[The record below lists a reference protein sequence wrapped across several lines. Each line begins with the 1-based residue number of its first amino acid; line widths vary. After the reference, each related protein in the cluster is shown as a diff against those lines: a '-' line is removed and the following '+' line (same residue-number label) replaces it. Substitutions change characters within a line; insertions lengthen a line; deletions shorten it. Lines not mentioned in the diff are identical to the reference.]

1 MRRITIDVRRAYVAG
16 SGGICNM
23 RIGRFTAVVLAACSA
38 LLIAATDDE
47 PRGRS
52 LEAQVLERINDVRQD
67 PRAFAD
73 ELREYRRYFDGD
85 VLFLPGEEGI
95 YTREGVSA
103 VDEAIRFLDRQ
114 APRPPLER
122 GDLLALAAQD
132 HADDQGMI
140 GAIGHVSRN
149 GLGPGERVRRHGG
162 DIYVGESIS
171 YGMADADAVVR
182 QMIVDDGV
190 PGRGHRALLFRND
203 FRFAGIGCGEHRR
216 YGSICVVDFAAT
228 ADGRPSLPQWTARGA
243 RSAPVRARAR

>member
-1 MRRITIDVRRAYVAG
+1 
-16 SGGICNM
+16 M
-23 RIGRFTAVVLAACSA
+23 RIGRFAAAVLAAASA
-38 LLIAATDDE
+38 LLIAATDGE

-52 LEAQVLERINDVRQD
+52 IEAQVLERINDVRQD

-85 VLFLPGEEGI
+85 MLFLPGEEGV

-103 VDEAIRFLDRQ
+103 VDEAIRFLERQ
-114 APRPPLER
+114 APLPPLGR
-122 GDLLALAAQD
+122 GDPLALAAQD
-132 HADDQGMI
+132 HADDQGAI

-149 GLGPGERVRRHGG
+149 GFGPGERVRRHGG
-162 DIYVGESIS
+162 DIFVGESIS

-216 YGSICVVDFAAT
+216 YGSICVVDLAAT
-228 ADGRPSLPQWTARGA
+228 ADGRPGLPQWTARGA
-243 RSAPVRARAR
+243 RSAPVRARARARAR

>member
-1 MRRITIDVRRAYVAG
+1 
-16 SGGICNM
+16 M
-23 RIGRFTAVVLAACSA
+23 RIGRFAAVMLAACSA
-38 LLIAATDDE
+38 LLIAATDSE
-47 PRGRS
+47 PRSRS
-52 LEAQVLERINDVRQD
+52 IEAQVLERINDVRQD

-73 ELREYRRYFDGD
+73 ELRDYRRYFDGD
-85 VLFLPGEEGI
+85 MLFLPGEEGI
-95 YTREGVSA
+95 HTREGVSA
-103 VDEAIRFLDRQ
+103 VDEAIRFLERQ
-114 APRPPLER
+114 NPLPPLER

-132 HADDQGMI
+132 HADDQGAI
-140 GAIGHVSRN
+140 GAIGHISRN

-162 DIYVGESIS
+162 DIFVGESIS

-216 YGSICVVDFAAT
+216 YGSICVVDLAAT
-228 ADGRPSLPQWTARGA
+228 ADGRPGLPQRTARSA